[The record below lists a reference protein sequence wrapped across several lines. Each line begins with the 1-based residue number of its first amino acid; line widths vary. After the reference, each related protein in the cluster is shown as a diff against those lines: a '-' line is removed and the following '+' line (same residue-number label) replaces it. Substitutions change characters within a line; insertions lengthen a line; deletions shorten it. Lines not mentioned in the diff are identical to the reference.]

1 MSCIVFTS
9 LYYRYCLDLL
19 TRVQAI
25 DNTSA
30 LNLSPSVSL
39 LVVSYSLAA
48 NNLTFLS
55 HRKTKGKHRK
65 ASWNLSYFDVNER
78 HKFLT
83 TIPVRTLD
91 PIWLFLGCNWDVFGS
106 KWYQKHG
113 HIRVLTG
120 SLTYDSYCWLLLIGL
135 FP

>member
-1 MSCIVFTS
+1 M
-9 LYYRYCLDLL
+9 DLL

-65 ASWNLSYFDVNER
+65 ASWNLSFFEN
-78 HKFLT
+78 
-83 TIPVRTLD
+83 TLVG
-91 PIWLFLGCNWDVFGS
+91 FGCKLDLCGR
-106 KWYQKHG
+106 K
-113 HIRVLTG
+113 
-120 SLTYDSYCWLLLIGL
+120 
-135 FP
+135 